1 MIEDYSARRAIEPL
15 LLAERDREFLRQV
28 RKNRDKEAD
37 LMKDVAGWEVGT
49 YFGTPVFRTLPKD
62 Q

>member
-1 MIEDYSARRAIEPL
+1 MEDQSTQRVLEPL
-15 LLAERDREFLRQV
+15 LLAERDREYLKQL